1 MNENLGSHHRD
12 TLEKLFRH
20 AGGNVEWRQVRSLL
34 EAVGTVSEEHDGKL
48 RVTIGEQKEVFRPP
62 HGKDV
67 DQQMMVDLRSFLTRA
82 GYSAGP

>member
-1 MNENLGSHHRD
+1 MNEKLGSHHRD

-48 RVTIGEQKEVFRPP
+48 RVTIGDQKEVFRPP
-62 HGKDV
+62 HGKEI
-67 DQQMMVDLRSFLTRA
+67 DQQAMVDLRRFLTRA
-82 GYSAGP
+82 GYSAGR